1 MAQQRGAG
9 LAQVY
14 ECRIEGAP
22 AAGDTTVLPEEL
34 WCFRAQPSGLPSC
47 SQNRAPPSP
56 PSRSEDFA
64 VVTHTDTQTH
74 TGHTP
79 APFRGS
85 SHRQALGSVC
95 DNGPHA
101 AAGTSVP
108 LPVSRD
114 TRYIPEV
121 TGLLRQAASRQKDQ
135 KKPLQVFS

>member
-1 MAQQRGAG
+1 MSAG
-9 LAQVY
+9 LRVHLQLETLQFSQRSSGASGPSHQV
-14 ECRIEGAP
+14 CPAVPRIGP
-22 AAGDTTVLPEEL
+22 
-34 WCFRAQPSGLPSC
+34 
-47 SQNRAPPSP
+47 PPSP

-121 TGLLRQAASRQKDQ
+121 TGLLQQAASRQKDQ